1 MELLDRYLQAV
12 RFFLPRRGDQDDI
25 IRELSENLRS
35 QMEDREEELGRPLTN
50 DERADILRRHG
61 HPMLVA
67 GRYRSHQHLIGS
79 AFFPIYIFALKLGL
93 GVALIVTIVLAG
105 IDAML
110 HGDVVRNLV
119 GGMMAYPG
127 RALMVFAWTTLSFAI
142 IDYAQAQLK
151 LGHDWDPRRLP
162 KLGNP
167 DRRMSRFD
175 SLIECLASAF
185 ALIWLLSIP
194 QAPFLVLGPAAAFLG
209 FAPIW
214 STVYVPMVL
223 MTIAT
228 IALSAVNFLKPFW
241 TPARSY
247 ARLAISS
254 VSIGA
259 MAALLNAR
267 EWLVIRPGAI
277 APDGAPLAKVAE
289 IANRAMEIGIVVAL
303 IITAIQIASELR
315 RLNTRRNSPSA
326 ASPSALGL
334 F

>member
-35 QMEDREEELGRPLTN
+35 QMEDREEELGRPLTD

-79 AFFPIYIFALKLGL
+79 VFFPIYVFALKLGL

-105 IDAML
+105 IQAML
-110 HGDVVRNLV
+110 HGDVVRQFV
-119 GGMMAYPG
+119 GGMIAYPG
-127 RALMVFAWTTLSFAI
+127 RALMVFAWTTISFAI
-142 IDYAQAQLK
+142 VDYAQAQLK
-151 LGHDWDPRRLP
+151 LGHDWDPRSLP

-167 DRRMSRFD
+167 ERRLSRFD
-175 SLIECLASAF
+175 SSIECLASVL
-185 ALIWLLSIP
+185 ALGWLLSIP
-194 QAPFLVLGPAAAFLG
+194 QAPFLVLGPAAAFLS

-214 STVYVPMVL
+214 NTVYVPLVL

-228 IALSAVNFLKPFW
+228 IVLSAVNFMRPFW

-247 ARLAISS
+247 VRLAISS
-254 VSIGA
+254 VSIGVF
-259 MAALLNAR
+259 AALLNVR
-267 EWLVIRPGAI
+267 EWLVVRPGAVG
-277 APDGAPLAKVAE
+277 PEGASLTKIVE

-303 IITAIQIASELR
+303 IITVIQIAKELR
-315 RLNTRRNSPSA
+315 RLNARRKSPSA

-334 F
+334 L

>member
-35 QMEDREEELGRPLTN
+35 QMEDREEELGRSLTN
-50 DERADILRRHG
+50 DEIADILKRHG

-79 AFFPIYIFALKLGL
+79 VFFPIYLFALKLGL

-105 IDAML
+105 INAVL
-110 HGDVVRNLV
+110 HGDVVRHLV
-119 GGMMAYPG
+119 GGMLAYPG
-127 RALMVFAWTTLSFAI
+127 RALMVFAWTTLCFAA
-142 IDYAQAQLK
+142 IDYGQAHLK
-151 LGHDWDPRRLP
+151 LGHDWDPRSLP

-167 DRRMSRFD
+167 DRRLSRFD
-175 SLIECLASAF
+175 SLAECLASVF
-185 ALIWLLSIP
+185 ALVWLLSIP
-194 QAPFLVLGPAAAFLG
+194 QAPFLVLGPAAAFLA

-223 MTIAT
+223 MTIGT
-228 IALSAVNFLKPFW
+228 IAVSAVNFVRPFW

-254 VSIGA
+254 VSIGVFV
-259 MAALLNAR
+259 ALADAH
-267 EWLVIRPGAI
+267 EWLVARPGAV
-277 APDGAPLAKVAE
+277 APDGASLNRVVE
-289 IANRAMEIGIVVAL
+289 IANHAMQIGIIVAL
-303 IITAIQIASELR
+303 VITAIQIVSELR
-315 RLNTRRNSPSA
+315 RLNARRNSPST

-334 F
+334 L

>member
-67 GRYRSHQHLIGS
+67 GRYRSRQHLIGS
-79 AFFPIYIFALKLGL
+79 VFFPIYIVALKLGL
-93 GVALIVTIVLAG
+93 GVALIVTIVLAA

-110 HGDVVRNLV
+110 HGDVVRHLV
-119 GGMMAYPG
+119 GGMIAYPG
-127 RALMVFAWTTLSFAI
+127 RALMVFAWTTISFAVV
-142 IDYAQAQLK
+142 DYAQAQLK
-151 LGHDWDPRRLP
+151 LGHTWDPRSLP

-167 DRRMSRFD
+167 DRCMSRFD
-175 SLIECLASAF
+175 ALAEGLASAF
-185 ALIWLLSIP
+185 ALVWLLSIP
-194 QAPFLVLGPAAAFLG
+194 QAPFLVLGPAAALLG
-209 FAPIW
+209 FTPIW
-214 STVYVPMVL
+214 STVYMPIVL

-228 IALSAVNFLKPFW
+228 IALSAVNFLRPFW

-254 VSIGA
+254 VSIGVF
-259 MAALLNAR
+259 AALLGAR
-267 EWLVIRPGAI
+267 EWLVVRPDAVGH
-277 APDGAPLAKVAE
+277 DGASLTRIAE
-289 IANRAMEIGIVVAL
+289 VANRAMEIGLVVAL
-303 IITAIQIASELR
+303 IITAVQIASELR
-315 RLNTRRNSPSA
+315 RLNARRNSPPA
-326 ASPSALGL
+326 ASPSAQRLR
-334 F
+334 